1 MKQQMS
7 LRERTFLIAILV
19 SLLIGI
25 GIGMS
30 IKILGVDAETTE
42 TETETTETE
51 SETEAQI
58 VKRKAEICRKSTEN
72 TIILLETETTPASIE
87 PKSEE
92 SGSEA
97 PTETTEAPILVES
110 TVGETKAAAPPVV
123 TTTAASATPLFTVDG
138 ALLDPQLQEYA
149 YNTLCALG
157 IGWYFPTFL
166 CQMYQESRFNQAA
179 VSAHGDYGLCQLKG
193 IYHTYFCDLA
203 GIHGADL
210 INDPFANI
218 HVGAFLMAYYFNQ
231 CNDVNTAIS
240 AYYTGSVNEYS
251 ADYVAQVRQWETT
264 LQRK

>member
-1 MKQQMS
+1 MKQQMTIM
-7 LRERTFLIAILV
+7 ERAFLIAILV
-19 SLLIGI
+19 SLMIGI
-25 GIGMS
+25 GVGMT

-42 TETETTETE
+42 TETEVIETETE
-51 SETEAQI
+51 NEAQI

-87 PKSEE
+87 
-92 SGSEA
+92 

-138 ALLDPQLQEYA
+138 ALLDPKLQEYA

-240 AYYTGSVNEYS
+240 AYYTGSVNEYC
-251 ADYVAQVRQWETT
+251 ADYVAQVKQWEKT

>member
-42 TETETTETE
+42 TETEVIETE

-97 PTETTEAPILVES
+97 PTETTEAP
-110 TVGETKAAAPPVV
+110 TVV

-149 YNTLCALG
+149 YNTLCTLG